1 MRAGLTAE
9 VIGLPSNIFR
19 HCYSPWNK
27 YQANGILNH
36 LILAGGKTLWLP
48 LAFEPSK
55 GSPKKEVQ
63 HDKQPKNENNSIH
76 GGTLFLMPQ
85 SYGTGLPVSRTP
97 LSYHCYTIRI
107 SSILQDQKAYRH
119 MSKRAIYSGGPVLQV
134 DMLPFSIMIQCRHD
148 NLR

>member
-1 MRAGLTAE
+1 LLACEFFLILVRAGLTAE

-97 LSYHCYTIRI
+97 LSLITATPLESLPYFRI
-107 SSILQDQKAYRH
+107 
-119 MSKRAIYSGGPVLQV
+119 KRPIG
-134 DMLPFSIMIQCRHD
+134 I
-148 NLR
+148 